1 MYIRQKD
8 YKVLWD
14 FSVQTDHVIEA
25 RRTDSVVVNKTRRT
39 CEIFDFAVLE
49 DSRIEQKEKE
59 NIEKFQ
65 DLRRELQKM

>member
-14 FSVQTDHVIEA
+14 FSVQTDYVIEA

-49 DSRIEQKEKE
+49 DSRIE
-59 NIEKFQ
+59 
-65 DLRRELQKM
+65 